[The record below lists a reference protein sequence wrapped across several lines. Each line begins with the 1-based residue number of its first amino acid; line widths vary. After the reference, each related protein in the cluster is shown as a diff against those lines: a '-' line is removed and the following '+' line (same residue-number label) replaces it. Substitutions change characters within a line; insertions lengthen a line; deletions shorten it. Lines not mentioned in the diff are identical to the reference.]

1 MGLLYFLGSEAA
13 KKGIRHCAWAPRYC
27 RMDGWVYVQCG
38 GACVFNWRRA
48 GRSRSRSRSRAD
60 GRTTNANKQLP
71 SSETKKR
78 QGDGRWLHR
87 QAGEHTVP
95 GAHAGRGRGRGRG
108 RVLPSPRGCR
118 PDAAEFNARPAAGI
132 SSCHAPAALGWAP
145 GPGEASSAP
154 LLPRAALMHAA
165 CLPGRSRHRPMP
177 SYARRSSPSPVP
189 AVISR
194 RCCGLRGRRPT
205 RPNRQPP
212 KATCTAQD
220 SGQI

>member
-48 GRSRSRSRSRAD
+48 GRSRSRSRAD

-95 GAHAGRGRGRGRG
+95 GAHAGRRRE
-108 RVLPSPRGCR
+108 RVL
-118 PDAAEFNARPAAGI
+118 
-132 SSCHAPAALGWAP
+132 
-145 GPGEASSAP
+145 
-154 LLPRAALMHAA
+154 
-165 CLPGRSRHRPMP
+165 
-177 SYARRSSPSPVP
+177 RSSPHL
-189 AVISR
+189 AVAGRARPS
-194 RCCGLRGRRPT
+194 LMRGRPRESRPAT
-205 RPNRQPP
+205 HRPLWAGRLGPARRPP
-212 KATCTAQD
+212 LRSSRARR
-220 SGQI
+220 